1 MNRGEALVVPQLFQG
16 RETRMQAEVPVE
28 IDDRVL
34 RHGDARPLLVV
45 ERVAVR
51 NDHVQTIDRAALEQA
66 DENRTVGRPDG
77 RTDGGK
83 RGAGEKER
91 IEPEAHESK
100 SPGLHEDA

>member
-45 ERVAVR
+45 QRGAVR
-51 NDHVQTIDRAALEQA
+51 YDHVQTIDRAALEQA
-66 DENRTVGRPDG
+66 DENRMVGWNDG
-77 RTDGGK
+77 RRECRKCGSSEGWRASAQSRPSATP
-83 RGAGEKER
+83 RVAA
-91 IEPEAHESK
+91 EA
-100 SPGLHEDA
+100 